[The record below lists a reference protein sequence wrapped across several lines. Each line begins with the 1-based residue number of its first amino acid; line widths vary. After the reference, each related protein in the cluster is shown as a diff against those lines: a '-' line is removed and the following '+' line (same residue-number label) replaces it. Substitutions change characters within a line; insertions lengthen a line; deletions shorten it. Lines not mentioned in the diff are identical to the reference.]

1 MHWPS
6 ILTYMVSSFLIV
18 MFNKIVLTI
27 FEFNSVPFIMFC
39 QSWFTIAVFIV
50 RRDTIQKPGGSI
62 IKVCLLNTLNVFC
75 GISAAG
81 ALNVAMF
88 SALRRISIAMTLF
101 GQWYILKKKPSRG
114 VIFSV
119 AMMIFGALVAV
130 GDDLSFNLSGYFF
143 IMLNNV
149 FTASSQVETKRA
161 MSNNWTITSILF
173 WSACTS
179 LVVFGVQLVHF
190 DPNSFHAWDNGGFR
204 VAFVCSMC
212 LGFVINYGASW
223 TIEKNDALTLAVA
236 GSSKSAFMGL
246 IVCAGLFDPTYI
258 FTWVNF
264 TGLQIS
270 AVASLC
276 YVYSVHNT
284 EKEPETKTET
294 KPETK
299 TETEQMVPV

>member
-6 ILTYMVSSFLIV
+6 ILTYMTSSFLIV
-18 MFNKIVLTI
+18 IFNKIVLTI
-27 FEFNSVPFIMFC
+27 FEFKSVPFIMFC
-39 QSWFTIAVFIV
+39 QSLFTIVVFLS
-50 RRDTIQKPGGSI
+50 RCDTIQRPGGSI
-62 IKVCLLNTLNVFC
+62 LKVCILNSLNIFC
-75 GISAAG
+75 GISASG

-119 AMMIFGALVAV
+119 VMMIFGAVVAA
-130 GDDLSFNLSGYFF
+130 GDDLSFNLPGYLF

-149 FTASSQVETKRA
+149 FTAASQVETKRA
-161 MSNNWTITSILF
+161 MTNNWTKTSILF

-179 LVVFGVQLVHF
+179 LVVFGVQLVQF

-204 VAFVCSMC
+204 VAFACSMC

-236 GSSKSAFMGL
+236 GSSKSAIMGL
-246 IVCAGLFDPTYI
+246 IVCAGLFDPTYV

-276 YVYSVHNT
+276 YVSSVYDT
-284 EKEPETKTET
+284 KKEPAPEVEKEPE
-294 KPETK
+294 
-299 TETEQMVPV
+299 VPV

>member
-6 ILTYMVSSFLIV
+6 ILTYMTSSFLIV

-27 FEFNSVPFIMFC
+27 FEFKSVPFIMFC
-39 QSWFTIAVFIV
+39 QSLFTIAVFLS
-50 RRDTIQKPGGSI
+50 RCDTIQRPGGSI
-62 IKVCLLNTLNVFC
+62 LKVCILNSLNIFC
-75 GISAAG
+75 GISASG

-101 GQWYILKKKPSRG
+101 GQWYILKKIPSKG

-119 AMMIFGALVAV
+119 AMMIFGALVAA
-130 GDDLSFNLSGYFF
+130 GDDLSFNLSGYLF

-149 FTASSQVETKRA
+149 FTAASQVETKRA
-161 MSNNWTITSILF
+161 MSNNWTKTSILF
-173 WSACTS
+173 WSSCTS

-190 DPNSFHAWDNGGFR
+190 DPNSFHAWDSGGFR
-204 VAFVCSMC
+204 VAFACSMC

-236 GSSKSAFMGL
+236 GSSKSAIMGL
-246 IVCAGLFDPTYI
+246 IVCAGLFDPTYV

-276 YVYSVHNT
+276 YVYSVHKPEAEL
-284 EKEPETKTET
+284 EKEPEKE
-294 KPETK
+294 PE
-299 TETEQMVPV
+299 VPV